1 MLRIALD
8 GTSAGRHGERR
19 QALAYVNSGIPGMGS
34 TGSSPT
40 CRVKPREGTRHTV
53 PPDDYGKRL
62 LIMNSSQAVRPPP
75 GQGRTGSDFARLS
88 RKIQEAGLMDRCPG
102 YYALRIAAV
111 TALYA
116 AVWAAFVL
124 IGDSWWALLA
134 AGFLAF
140 MFGQVALL
148 AHDLA
153 HRQVFRLRKASE
165 VSGRVAG
172 NLGIGMGYGWWQDK
186 HTRHHANPNH
196 EDLDPDLTPDILVWT
211 QDQARAAR
219 GLPRLLGRSQAFLFF
234 PLLTLEGFNLHVSG
248 VRSLLDRS
256 LKHRTWEG
264 TLLTTHFATYLGAL
278 FLVLPPGKA
287 VAFLLVHQCLFG
299 VYLGSIFAPNHK
311 GMPTLRGADRP
322 DFLRRQVLTSRNVRG
337 GRFTDIVLGGLNH
350 QIEHHL
356 FPSMPSPHLRRA
368 QTIVR
373 RYCQEIGVSYLET
386 SLVDSYRQTLASL
399 RTAGA
404 PLRKPRTA

>member
-1 MLRIALD
+1 
-8 GTSAGRHGERR
+8 
-19 QALAYVNSGIPGMGS
+19 
-34 TGSSPT
+34 
-40 CRVKPREGTRHTV
+40 
-53 PPDDYGKRL
+53 
-62 LIMNSSQAVRPPP
+62 
-75 GQGRTGSDFARLS
+75 
-88 RKIQEAGLMDRCPG
+88 MDRCPG

-124 IGDSWWALLA
+124 IGDSWWALLT

-140 MFGQVALL
+140 VFGQVALL

-165 VSGRVAG
+165 VSGLVAG

-264 TLLTTHFATYLGAL
+264 TLLATHFAAYLSAL

-287 VAFLLVHQCLFG
+287 VVFLLVHQCLFG

-368 QTIVR
+368 RTIVR

-386 SLVDSYRQTLASL
+386 GLVDSYRQTLASL

>member
-1 MLRIALD
+1 M
-8 GTSAGRHGERR
+8 S
-19 QALAYVNSGIPGMGS
+19 Y
-34 TGSSPT
+34 
-40 CRVKPREGTRHTV
+40 
-53 PPDDYGKRL
+53 
-62 LIMNSSQAVRPPP
+62 SQTVRPPP
-75 GQGRTGSDFARLS
+75 VQADAGSAFARLS
-88 RKIQEAGLMDRCPG
+88 RKIQQAGLMARRPG
-102 YYALRIAAV
+102 YYALRIATV
-111 TALYA
+111 TALYTA
-116 AVWAAFVL
+116 GWTAFVL
-124 IGDSWWALLA
+124 IGDSWWTLLV
-134 AGFLAF
+134 AGSLAF

-172 NLGIGMGYGWWQDK
+172 NFGIGMGYGWWQDK

-196 EDLDPDLTPDILVWT
+196 ESLDPDLDPDILVWT
-211 QDQARAAR
+211 QEQAQAAR
-219 GLPRLLGRSQAFLFF
+219 GLPRLLGRSQAYLFF

-248 VRSLLDRS
+248 VRSLFDRS
-256 LKHRTWEG
+256 LKHRMWEG
-264 TLLTTHFATYLGAL
+264 ALLATHFAVYLGAL

-287 VAFLLVHQCLFG
+287 VLFLLVHQCLFG

-311 GMPTLRGADRP
+311 GMPVLRGDDRP

-337 GRFTDIVLGGLNH
+337 GRFTDIVLGGLNC

-373 RYCQEIGVSYLET
+373 GYCQELGVSYVET
-386 SLVDSYRQTLASL
+386 SLLSSYRQTLASL
-399 RTAGA
+399 HAAGA
-404 PLRKPRTA
+404 PLRKPCTT